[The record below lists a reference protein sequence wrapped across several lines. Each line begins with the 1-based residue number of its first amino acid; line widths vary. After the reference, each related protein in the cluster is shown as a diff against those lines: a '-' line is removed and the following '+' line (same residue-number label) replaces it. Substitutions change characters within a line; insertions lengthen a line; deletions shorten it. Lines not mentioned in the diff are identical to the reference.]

1 MTLTGTGVAN
11 NGFEIIVAGSLAH
24 HLSYPISVR
33 HQARESRSSNGG
45 KIVLSGTVM
54 TWAKILALVLFA
66 LALAC
71 GQILFKAAAQSI
83 KGPLDF
89 DAQSLFQLAFILSFC
104 LA

>member
-1 MTLTGTGVAN
+1 L
-11 NGFEIIVAGSLAH
+11 GSH
-24 HLSYPISVR
+24 FR
-33 HQARESRSSNGG
+33 GENSS
-45 KIVLSGTVM
+45 
-54 TWAKILALVLFA
+54 LVLFA

>member
-1 MTLTGTGVAN
+1 MAN
-11 NGFEIIVAGSLAH
+11 NGFEIIVAGSLAQ

-33 HQARESRSSNGG
+33 HRARESRFESNGG
-45 KIVLSGTVM
+45 KIALSGTVM